1 IGLSPMAFG
10 LWTAAFSAVAFLL
23 AGAIGRMTT
32 NYGARTTL
40 VTGSGLAIIGVLL
53 IAVFPA
59 NTVVV
64 LAAVLVFT
72 IGSSC
77 LFSGIPAMIVETVD
91 VSVVSIASAMAQV
104 IRNTFQ
110 SVGTSVLGVVMSIG
124 TVMVAGQGFVAHP
137 GLWGAALII
146 AGASALSAVLS
157 LAVGSRSNP
166 RPVLEKYAKQRQS
179 LTAECARRIVGPKR
193 IASGPLCVLANCGR
207 MTEHRHV
214 RLSTA
219 CGFRRRP

>member
-1 IGLSPMAFG
+1 MAFG

-124 TVMVAGQGFVAHP
+124 TVMVAGQGFVSHP

-146 AGASALSAVLS
+146 AGASVLSAVLS
-157 LAVGSRSNP
+157 LAVGSRSKP
-166 RPVLEKYAKQRQS
+166 RPALERYAKQRQS
-179 LTAECARRIVGPKR
+179 LD
-193 IASGPLCVLANCGR
+193 S
-207 MTEHRHV
+207 
-214 RLSTA
+214 
-219 CGFRRRP
+219 